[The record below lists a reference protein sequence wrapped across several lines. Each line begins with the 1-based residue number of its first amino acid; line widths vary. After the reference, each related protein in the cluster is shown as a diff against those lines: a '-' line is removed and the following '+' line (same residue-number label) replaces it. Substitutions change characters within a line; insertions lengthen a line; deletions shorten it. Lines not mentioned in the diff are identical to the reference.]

1 MTTLAEPVYLDS
13 YLAPLASWLARD
25 DVTDIYVN
33 RPQEVW
39 VETLGGAT
47 ECHPAPLL
55 TGPVLQR
62 LARQIAACSA
72 QGINRE
78 APLLAATLP
87 DGSRVQVILP
97 PATRG

>member
-39 VETLGGAT
+39 IETL
-47 ECHPAPLL
+47 
-55 TGPVLQR
+55 
-62 LARQIAACSA
+62 AAKS
-72 QGINRE
+72 
-78 APLLAATLP
+78 
-87 DGSRVQVILP
+87 S
-97 PATRG
+97 ATRPPC